1 MQLKSL
7 NFIYD
12 IFSDTIVDDSDKF
25 LVIFLDF

>member
-12 IFSDTIVDDSDKF
+12 IFFDTIVDDSDNF